1 MAYVEYTLTTIDV
14 PGATGTEVDGIG
26 LFGADHI
33 AGTYT
38 DSAVVT
44 FGLYGASAHVPH
56 LFDDNNGT
64 ITTFAPSNLLLET
77 RGVNDAGQIVGEVH
91 IDDPQTFPYGFIY
104 QAGTLTFLHVVG
116 ADETEV
122 NGINAFDQIT
132 GTFVASEYHGFLSN
146 LTSGAFDVL
155 PEAPNGGFTTPTGL
169 NTAGQ
174 VVGTYFENHSGV
186 EHGFIYD
193 NGTFSNID
201 FPGAQETEP
210 MGINDFSQVV
220 GNYFDGQTEHGFL
233 DDGGSFVYF
242 DIPGAI
248 ATRNTGI
255 NDYGQIVGF
264 YNDVSGH
271 SHGFLL
277 TPIPGS
283 TPAPSRR
290 VGVNDTVSL
299 LRSIANSGP
308 AERPDL
314 RSLLRAV
321 SRGGFQN
328 YRRLS

>member
-1 MAYVEYTLTTIDV
+1 
-14 PGATGTEVDGIG
+14 
-26 LFGADHI
+26 
-33 AGTYT
+33 
-38 DSAVVT
+38 
-44 FGLYGASAHVPH
+44 
-56 LFDDNNGT
+56 
-64 ITTFAPSNLLLET
+64 
-77 RGVNDAGQIVGEVH
+77 
-91 IDDPQTFPYGFIY
+91 
-104 QAGTLTFLHVVG
+104 LTFLHVVG

-122 NGINAFDQIT
+122 NGISAFDQIT

-174 VVGTYFENHSGV
+174 VVGTYVDNHTSV
-186 EHGFIYD
+186 VHGFIYD

-201 FPGAQETEP
+201 FPGAQETKP

-220 GNYFDGQTEHGFL
+220 GNYFDGKTEHGFL

-290 VGVNDTVSL
+290 VGVNDTVRL

-321 SRGGFQN
+321 SSTTSDLPHGSSTDEQRAAITRSDPLPTKAAPFEVGSTSPIPLTLHPLGPGGQTG
-328 YRRLS
+328 